1 MWPFMTKGL
10 KKWGKPGNS
19 QGFHLLREE
28 EGVPNCQLSHFLLHG
43 SACTM
48 YVDVHVLVRWVLLSF
63 SFCGLARRH
72 YRRCTHFWVDGQ
84 NKGENGKEEEWQ
96 ARLPINSS

>member
-63 SFCGLARRH
+63 SFCGLVDIIVVVLVFGSMARR
-72 YRRCTHFWVDGQ
+72 
-84 NKGENGKEEEWQ
+84 ENGKEEWQ
-96 ARLPINSS
+96 DFR